1 MSIIHEEGL
10 NLERGKKLLVNSDLE
25 HPIYSLC
32 ASIKYLMCS
41 PAMQSLFPIFI
52 RAGMCLDPFVL

>member
-32 ASIKYLMCS
+32 ASIEYLSCS
-41 PAMQSLFPIFI
+41 PVMH
-52 RAGMCLDPFVL
+52 